1 MKTAIA
7 MLTVILVLGFVPGT
21 ADAKDAKDADGP
33 TNFDRE
39 ADGLSLQAGAGLVFW
54 FPFAHLEARMPLA
67 PRASASLFA
76 SAGYRVFRLTILGS
90 TAEAAVVYGNA
101 GAEARYHFVRGRFFD
116 LHVGAGLG
124 TLFAFSEAEANA
136 TPIVW
141 ANGGA
146 TLALFPRLMIDAELN
161 GDYPLFTDTASD
173 TRLLIL
179 PILRARILF

>member
-1 MKTAIA
+1 MKTAVA
-7 MLTVILVLGFVPGT
+7 ILVAVLALGFVPGT
-21 ADAKDAKDADGP
+21 VNAADSDEP

-39 ADGLSLQAGAGLVFW
+39 ASGLSIQAGAGLVFW

-67 PRASASLFA
+67 PRVSGSVFA

-116 LHVGAGLG
+116 LHLGAGLG
-124 TLFAFSEAEANA
+124 SLFAVAEADANA

-146 TLALFPRLMIDAELN
+146 TVALFPRLMIDAELN
-161 GDYPLFTDTASD
+161 GAYAPFTDTASD

-179 PILRARILF
+179 PILRARVLF